1 MFKKLL
7 LCGCSDTWK
16 DVGLLILRVVLGA
29 IFFYHGY
36 AKLGMGSEMVS
47 GFFASVGIPL
57 AGFFAPFV
65 TWVEMITGIALI
77 LGVFTHWAAKI
88 DVIIAIVA
96 FLTVHM
102 NRGFDVS
109 KGGYEFIVL
118 IFASSVMIM
127 SLGAGKYSIDSM
139 IHKKDTSVPMQ

>member
-1 MFKKLL
+1 
-7 LCGCSDTWK
+7 
-16 DVGLLILRVVLGA
+16 VVLGA

-47 GFFASVGIPL
+47 GFFASIGIP
-57 AGFFAPFV
+57 AASFFAPLV
-65 TWVEMITGIALI
+65 TWAEMLTGIALI
-77 LGVFTHWAAKI
+77 LGLFTHWAAKI

-96 FLTVHM
+96 FVTVHM

-127 SLGAGKYSIDSM
+127 VMGAGRYSIDAM
-139 IHKKDTSVPMQ
+139 IHKKDSVAPMQ